1 MARGDGDWV
10 VRCERGHVHWGRFGA
25 AGLLPVHDGHV
36 LLQHRSRW
44 THGGGTWALFGG
56 ARDSHESAVEAALR
70 ETGEECTLDT
80 SLVTPFGVIGVDHG
94 NWSYETVIGSI
105 DSMPTVERASRE
117 TRAAAWI
124 PVDEVDRLNLYPPF
138 AKAWTTLRTA
148 LVRPVLIVDAA
159 NVMGARA
166 DGWWKDRAGAA
177 ARLRDELAKVAA
189 FPGIT
194 PFDVAFPEI
203 LFVVEG
209 AARGIGS
216 VDGITV
222 VDAPGSGD
230 DTIVDMAR
238 GRLDAPCLVITA
250 DRELL
255 RRCEKVG
262 AQVSGPRTLLSLL
275 A

>member
-1 MARGDGDWV
+1 MARGDGDRV
-10 VRCERGHVHWGRFGA
+10 VRCERGHIHWGRYGA

-56 ARDSHESAVEAALR
+56 ARDSHESAVDAALR
-70 ETGEECTLDT
+70 ETGEECTLDP
-80 SLVTPFGVIGVDHG
+80 SLVTPFGMIGVNHG

-124 PVDEVDRLNLYPPF
+124 PVGEVDRLNLYPPF
-138 AKAWTTLRTA
+138 AKAWTALRTA

-166 DGWWKDRAGAA
+166 DGWWNDRAGAA
-177 ARLRDELAKVAA
+177 GRLRDDLATVAG

-194 PFDVAFPEI
+194 PFDLALPEI
-203 LFVVEG
+203 LFVTEG

-230 DTIVDMAR
+230 DTIVEMAC
-238 GRLDAPCLVITA
+238 GRLNAPCLVITA
-250 DRELL
+250 DRELR
-255 RRCEKVG
+255 RRCAKAG
-262 AQVSGPRTLLSLL
+262 AQVKGPRWLLDLL
-275 A
+275 P